1 MEKPPGP
8 GCAMWSTEKGKPE
21 RAQTLN
27 TTSAEKPPFGQLAL
41 GLNLDLHVGQRDI
54 AEEGEPAVR
63 TGEG

>member
-1 MEKPPGP
+1 
-8 GCAMWSTEKGKPE
+8 MWSTEKGKPE
-21 RAQTLN
+21 RGTKGKPGRAQTLN